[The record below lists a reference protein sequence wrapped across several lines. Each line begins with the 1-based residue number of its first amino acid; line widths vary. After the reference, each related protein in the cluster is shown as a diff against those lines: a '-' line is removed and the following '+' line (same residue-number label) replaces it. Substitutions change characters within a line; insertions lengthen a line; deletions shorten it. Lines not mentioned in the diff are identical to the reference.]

1 MRYRIDT
8 ATLED
13 TETIVQF
20 QLNMA
25 LESEGTKLD
34 YATVREGV
42 KTAIEDSSRALYLL
56 AHNDCDEVVGSLMLT
71 QEWSDWNNAPYYW
84 IQSVYVRPDFRRQGV
99 FRELFDFARVI
110 AESEQAGAL
119 RLYVDKHNIVAQK
132 VYESLGM
139 HDSHYLM
146 YEL

>member
-1 MRYRIDT
+1 MKYRIDT
-8 ATLED
+8 ATAAD

-20 QLNMA
+20 QLAMA
-25 LESEGTKLD
+25 KESEDTQLD

-42 KTAIEDSSRALYLL
+42 KNAIENPERAIYLL
-56 AHNDCDEVVGSLMLT
+56 AHDDQETVVGSLMLT

-84 IQSVYVRPDFRRQGV
+84 IQSVYVRPECRRQGV
-99 FRELFDFARVI
+99 FTELFEFARVI
-110 AESEQAGAL
+110 AESDNAGAL
-119 RLYVDKHNIVAQK
+119 RLYVDKHNKVAQK

-139 HDSHYLM
+139 RDSHYLM